1 MKIDEKD
8 TMNLYE
14 SEERN
19 MEKCEGM
26 KQKKELLKSKYNL
39 NYRKKNVWS
48 ILYCLIES
56 DAFLLM

>member
-19 MEKCEGM
+19 MGGCEGM
-26 KQKKELLKSKYNL
+26 KEKREL
-39 NYRKKNVWS
+39 
-48 ILYCLIES
+48 
-56 DAFLLM
+56 